1 MDISKSLIH
10 QSELANKYIALYYEM
25 KKESDAL
32 QVVLKH
38 TISSLKKGYL
48 TENLIEQF
56 LDLPQISQEAK
67 DYIYDNSRTTD
78 NN

>member
-1 MDISKSLIH
+1 MNIEETIL
-10 QSELANKYIALYYEM
+10 LANKYILLYYKM
-25 KKESDAL
+25 QKESDAL

-38 TISSLKKGYL
+38 TISCFKKGYL
-48 TENLIEQF
+48 TENLIKEF
-56 LDLPQISQEAK
+56 LDLPNISQEAK